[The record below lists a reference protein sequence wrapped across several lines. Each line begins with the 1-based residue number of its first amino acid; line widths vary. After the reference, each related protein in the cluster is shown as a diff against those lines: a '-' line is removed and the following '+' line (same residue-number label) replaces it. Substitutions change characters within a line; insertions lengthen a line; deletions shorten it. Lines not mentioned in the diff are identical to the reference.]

1 MSDPVRP
8 WLSGKADTNDDGRD
22 ARGGDGP
29 WLTIVGIGDGG
40 LASLTGE
47 ALDAIDR
54 ATAIFGG
61 ERHLAM
67 LGETAAETIVWET
80 PFSAALD
87 RLLDRAGTPTVVLAT
102 GDPMWFG
109 VGATL
114 ARHVVSEAMLVL
126 PAPSAFSLAAS
137 KLGWPLQATACLTVH
152 GRPVDQLSRHL
163 FPGEKLLVLSEDSAS
178 PREIARLLTS
188 RGFGQ
193 SRMVVMEHLGGEREQ
208 VRETLAAGYDL
219 EDEADLNL
227 VAILCVAG
235 RAATPRPTVAGLPD
249 DAFVHDGK
257 MTKRTLR
264 ALAIA
269 ALEPMPGA
277 LLWDVGAGAG
287 SVAVE
292 WLRAAVRTR
301 AVAIEPKPE
310 RCAMIAENA
319 ATLGVPELLLVEGSA
334 PGAYGGL
341 EAPDAVF
348 IGGGLSDGVFAA
360 AWEALKPGGRMVA
373 HAVTLESEAMLIEL
387 HGQLGGELMRIA
399 IDRAEK
405 VGPFRGLKPSMPVI
419 HWHVTK
425 PYPKLVPVAAE
436 GPADGPGQ
444 AG

>member
-8 WLSGKADTNDDGRD
+8 WLAGKAQTDGED
-22 ARGGDGP
+22 PALPAPDGP
-29 WLTIVGIGDGG
+29 WLTVVGIGDGG

-54 ATAIFGG
+54 AGTIFGG

-67 LGETAAETIVWET
+67 LGDTRAEKFLWDK
-80 PFSAALD
+80 PFAAALE
-87 RLLDRAGTPTVVLAT
+87 RLLARAGTPTVVLAT

-114 ARHVVSEAMLVL
+114 ARHVSPDEMRVL
-126 PAPSAFSLAAS
+126 PAPSAFSLAAA
-137 KLGWPLQATACLTVH
+137 KLGWPIQTSACLTVH

-163 FPGEKLLVLSEDSAS
+163 FPGERLLILSEDAGS

-193 SRMVVMEHLGGEREQ
+193 SRLVVLEHLGGAREAI
-208 VRETLAAGYDL
+208 RETLAAGYDL
-219 EDEADLNL
+219 DDGADLNL
-227 VAILCVAG
+227 VAVECVAG
-235 RAATPRPTVAGLPD
+235 RAATPRPTVAGLRD
-249 DAFVHDGK
+249 AAFVHDGK

-287 SVAVE
+287 SIAVE
-292 WLRAAVRTR
+292 WLRAAPRAR

-319 ATLGVPELLLVEGSA
+319 AMLGVPELLLVEGQA
-334 PGAYGGL
+334 PESYAGL
-341 EAPDAVF
+341 EVPDAIF
-348 IGGGLSDGVFAA
+348 IGGGLSDGVFEG
-360 AWEALKPGGRMVA
+360 AWDTLKPGGRMVA
-373 HAVTLESEAMLIEL
+373 HAVTLESEAILIDL
-387 HGQLGGELMRIA
+387 HGRLGGELMRVA
-399 IDRAEK
+399 IDRAET
-405 VGPFRGLKPSMPVI
+405 VGPFRGFKPAMPVI
-419 HWHVTK
+419 HWHLTK
-425 PYPKLVPVAAE
+425 PYPRPRQGA
-436 GPADGPGQ
+436 GPAG
-444 AG
+444 

>member
-8 WLSGKADTNDDGRD
+8 WLTGKAGASDDDR
-22 ARGGDGP
+22 AAGGANEP
-29 WLTIVGIGDGG
+29 WLTIVGVGDGG

-47 ALDAIDR
+47 AMDALDQA
-54 ATAIFGG
+54 ATIFGG

-67 LGETAAETIVWET
+67 LVKGRAETILWDT
-80 PFSAALD
+80 PFAAALA
-87 RLLDRAGTPTVVLAT
+87 RLLERAGTPTVVLAT

-114 ARHVVSEAMLVL
+114 ARHVSPQAMRVL
-126 PAPSAFSLAAS
+126 PAPSSFSLAAA
-137 KLGWPLQATACLTVH
+137 KLGWPLQSTTCLTVH
-152 GRPVDQLSRHL
+152 GRPVDQLSRQL
-163 FPGEKLLVLSEDSAS
+163 FPGERLLILSADGAS

-193 SRMVVMEHLGGEREQ
+193 SRLVVMEHLGGEKEQ
-208 VRETLAAGYDL
+208 IRNAIAAEYDL

-227 VAILCVAG
+227 VGVDCVAG

-287 SVAVE
+287 SIAVE
-292 WLRAAVRTR
+292 WLRGAPRNSAI
-301 AVAIEPKPE
+301 AIEPRAD

-319 ATLGVPELLLVEGSA
+319 ATLGVPELLIVEGKA
-334 PGAYGGL
+334 P
-341 EAPDAVF
+341 EALNNLDEPDAIF
-348 IGGGLSDGVFAA
+348 IGGGLSDGVFDA
-360 AWEALKPGGRMVA
+360 AWAALKPGGRMVA
-373 HAVTLESEAMLIEL
+373 HAVTLESEAILIEL
-387 HGQLGGELMRIA
+387 HGRLGGELMRIA

-425 PYPKLVPVAAE
+425 PYPKLLPAS
-436 GPADGPGQ
+436 GPEQ